1 MTRTPT
7 KPKTARISQTIAANG
22 VPPTAAPV
30 VDEVVPPARSLGNR
44 LALLA
49 MITGLCGAVAGV
61 ATYTALAPQTP
72 NAQTEQRTLAGGAA
86 AVVGLLVGLAAA
98 ALLGQGMTKPALL
111 LMQMVQRLRRGDW
124 QARMSWPGEDEWT
137 WVAQE
142 LNALATTLQTLEEQQ
157 QAEQQRSQKFRE
169 LVRQLR
175 QTQEPQTIMD
185 TAVRDVRQALACDR
199 VVVYRFD
206 AQWVGTVVAESVGR
220 GWVAA
225 LHEQIDDPCF
235 RGEYVTQYQAG
246 RVQATADIYQ
256 AGLKDCHIKI
266 LERFQVKANLVAP
279 ILAEGKLLGL
289 LIAHQCGEPRE
300 WTAGEQDF
308 VAQVALQVGFALE
321 QAHLWQAQRTQMTQA
336 QLLNHIIA
344 KMRESLNRQTIYQT
358 TVRELRQALQSD
370 RCVVYLFNEKW
381 QGTVVAES
389 VHPSFPKALG
399 AQIADPC
406 FAEKYVEQYRAGR
419 VKPTADIYQAGLT
432 ECHLRQL
439 EPFQVKANLVAPIL
453 AEGKLLGLL
462 INHQCSGP
470 REWQPAEIE
479 LARQVALQMGFA
491 LDQAIALERQ
501 EELRREQETKAHLA
515 QLLND
520 ITLRIRQ
527 SLDREA
533 IFQTT
538 VQQMREALE
547 SDRCVVYLFD
557 EKWQG
562 TVVAESVA
570 PGWPR
575 ALGAKIA
582 DPCFAKEY
590 VEKYQRG
597 RVQATPDIYRAGLTA
612 CHVQQLE
619 PFAVKANLVAPI
631 LLENKLFGLLI
642 AHQCSGPR
650 QWQSG
655 EIELIK
661 QVAIQVGFALDQAN
675 LLAQQKAKAEQEQ
688 LLNRI
693 TSKIRESLQLQTIYE
708 TTVWEVRAALK
719 CDRCVVYLFDEHWQ
733 GTVVAEALTP
743 GYPPAL
749 GAQIADP
756 CFAEKYVEQY
766 RAGRVKATPD
776 IYQAGLTPCHLQQLE
791 PFAVKANLVAPILLG
806 NKLFGLLIAHQ
817 CDGPR
822 QWSDLEIDLMRQIAV
837 QVGFA
842 LDQAVALAEQETLR
856 RQQELAAKQAQLVND
871 ITSKIRQTLQR
882 TAIYNTAVQE
892 VRQALQADRCVVY
905 VFDEQWQGTV
915 VAEAVAGAW
924 PRALGAK
931 IADPCFAKEYVEKY
945 QRGRVQAT
953 PDIYR
958 AGLTE
963 CHVQQLEPFAVK
975 ANLVAPILAEGK
987 LLGLLIAHQCS
998 GPRQWQPGDIELIKQ
1013 VALQVGFALDQAILL
1028 EQVEQARQKAEA
1040 VSEEQKRQREAI
1052 QTQLAQFLGD
1062 IEGAFK
1068 GDLTVRA
1075 RVTSGEMG
1083 TVADFFNAIV
1093 ESLQQLVQQVQ
1104 TAAQAVADTAQRSA
1118 PPVNALSSEAKR
1130 QAQAIGAALDQI
1142 QQMVQSIQQVAAN
1155 AHSAELQ
1162 VQQANQTVQEGDEA
1176 MNRTVA
1182 GISAIRDTVAATAK
1196 KVKRL
1201 GEASQ
1206 KISRVVS
1213 LISNFAAQTNLLALN
1228 AAIEAARAGEEGRGF
1243 AVVAEEVRSLAQQS
1257 ASATEEIEQL
1267 VEEIQAETN
1276 EVVAAMEAGTEQVVV
1291 GTQLVAEARQR
1302 LSQIAAVTSQIS
1314 SLVGE
1319 IAQAA
1324 QAQSETSAAVSRTM
1338 QEVAGI
1344 ANQTSQQSVAVA
1356 DSFTHLLG
1364 VAAELQENVAQFKVR

>member
-1 MTRTPT
+1 MTRTSPRPT
-7 KPKTARISQTIAANG
+7 PTDVATPEPTNG
-22 VPPTAAPV
+22 VPLAPT
-30 VDEVVPPARSLGNR
+30 VVPMPTPSKPARVWAQR
-44 LALLA
+44 VVTLAAL
-49 MITGLCGAVAGV
+49 TGLAGAVAGV
-61 ATYTALAPQTP
+61 ATYNALLPSTSTPQV
-72 NAQTEQRTLAGGAA
+72 EQKTWAGGAA
-86 AVVGLLVGLAAA
+86 ATVGLVLGLAAA
-98 ALLGQGMTKPALL
+98 ALLGQGLTQPAWLL
-111 LMQMVQRLRRGDW
+111 LQMVQRLRRGDW
-124 QARMSWPGEDEWT
+124 QARVSLPDEWAG
-137 WVAQE
+137 VGQE
-142 LNALATTLQTLEEQQ
+142 LNALAAQLEQLTEQQ
-157 QAEQQRSQKFRE
+157 QAEREQANRLRE
-169 LVRQLR
+169 LIQHLR
-175 QTQEPQTIMD
+175 QTHDP
-185 TAVRDVRQALACDR
+185 QALMDLVVREARQVLRCDR

-206 AQWVGTVVAESVGR
+206 ADWVGTVVAESVGR
-220 GWVAA
+220 GWVSA
-225 LHEQIDDPCF
+225 LREKIDDPCF

-246 RVQATADIYQ
+246 RVQAVADIYQ
-256 AGLKDCHIKI
+256 AGLQDCHVRI
-266 LERFQVKANLVAP
+266 LERFQVKANLVTP
-279 ILAEGKLLGL
+279 ILVEGKLLGL
-289 LIAHQCGEPRE
+289 LIAHQCSEPRE
-300 WTAGEQDF
+300 WTVGEQEF
-308 VAQVALQVGFALE
+308 LAQVALQLGVALE
-321 QAHLWQAQRTQMTQA
+321 QAQLWQAQQVQMTQA
-336 QLLNHIIA
+336 ALLNQMIIR
-344 KMRESLNRQTIYQT
+344 MRESLNRQTIYNT

-370 RCVVYLFNEKW
+370 RCVVYLFDEKW
-381 QGTVVAES
+381 QGTIVAES
-389 VHPSFPKALG
+389 VANGFPRALG
-399 AQIADPC
+399 AQIDDPC
-406 FAEKYVEQYRAGR
+406 FAEGYVEKYRQGR
-419 VKPTADIYQAGLT
+419 VQATPDIYQARLT
-432 ECHLRQL
+432 PCHLQQL

-462 INHQCSGP
+462 INHQCRGP
-470 REWQPAEIE
+470 RQWQPHEIE

-501 EELRREQETKAHLA
+501 EQLRREQETKAHLA

-527 SLDREA
+527 SLDQQA

-557 EKWQG
+557 ENWKG
-562 TVVAESVA
+562 TIVAESVA

-575 ALGAKIA
+575 ALGAQID
-582 DPCFAKEY
+582 DPCFAQGY
-590 VEKYQRG
+590 IEKYQQG
-597 RVQATPDIYRAGLTA
+597 RVQATPDIYRAGLTE
-612 CHVQQLE
+612 CHLQQLE
-619 PFAVKANLVAPI
+619 PFAVKANLVVPI
-631 LLENKLFGLLI
+631 LLGNKLFGLLI

-655 EIELIK
+655 EIELMK

-693 TSKIRESLQLQTIYE
+693 TSKIRESLERQTIYE
-708 TTVWEVRAALK
+708 TTVWEVRQALK
-719 CDRCVVYLFDEHWQ
+719 CDRCVVYLFDENWQ
-733 GTVVAEALTP
+733 GTVVAEAVTP

-756 CFAEKYVEQY
+756 CFANQYVEPY

-776 IYQAGLTPCHLQQLE
+776 IYNAGLTPCHLQQLE
-791 PFAVKANLVAPILLG
+791 PFQVKANLVAPILLG

-822 QWSDLEIDLMRQIAV
+822 QWTELEIDLMRQVAI

-842 LDQAVALAEQETLR
+842 LDQAVALEEQAALR
-856 RQQELAAKQAQLVND
+856 RQQEAAAAQAQRINE
-871 ITSKIRQTLQR
+871 ITSKIRQSLQR
-882 TAIYNTAVQE
+882 SAIYNAAVQE
-892 VRQALQADRCVVY
+892 VRKALQADRCIVY
-905 VFDEQWQGTV
+905 LFDDQWQGTV

-924 PRALGAK
+924 PKALGAQ
-931 IADPCFAKEYVEKY
+931 IHDPCFAEGYVEKY
-945 QRGRVQAT
+945 RQGRVQAT
-953 PDIYR
+953 PDIYQ
-958 AGLTE
+958 AGLTP
-963 CHVQQLEPFAVK
+963 CHLQQLEPFAVK

-998 GPRQWQPGDIELIKQ
+998 GPRQWNELDIDLIRQ
-1013 VALQVGFALDQAILL
+1013 VAMQVGFALDQAILL
-1028 EQVEQARQKAEA
+1028 EQVEQARQQAEV
-1040 VSEEQKRQREAI
+1040 VSEEQRRQREAL
-1052 QTQLAQFLGD
+1052 QGQLAQFLAD
-1062 IEGAFK
+1062 IEGAFQ

-1083 TVADFFNAIV
+1083 TVADFFNAII

-1104 TAAQAVADTAQRSA
+1104 VAAQAVADTAQRSA
-1118 PPVNALSSEAKR
+1118 PPVNALSSEAAR
-1130 QAQAIGAALDQI
+1130 QAEAIQGALAQI

-1162 VQQANQTVQEGDEA
+1162 VQRANETVQAGDEA

-1182 GISAIRDTVAATAK
+1182 GISAIRETVAATAK

-1206 KISRVVS
+1206 KISRVVN

-1257 ASATEEIEQL
+1257 ANATHEIEQL

-1276 EVVAAMEAGTEQVVV
+1276 EVVAAMEAGTEQVVA
-1291 GTQLVAEARQR
+1291 GTQLVAEARQK
-1302 LSQIAAVTSQIS
+1302 LSQIVAATAQIS
-1314 SLVGE
+1314 TLVAE

-1324 QAQSETSAAVSRTM
+1324 QAQSETSAVVSRTM
-1338 QEVAGI
+1338 QDVAQI
-1344 ANQTSQQSVAVA
+1344 ANDTSQQSVAVA

-1364 VAAELQENVAQFKVR
+1364 VAAELQKNVAQFKVS

>member
-1 MTRTPT
+1 MTRTQ
-7 KPKTARISQTIAANG
+7 PKIVERSQVLAANG
-22 VPPTAAPV
+22 VPPTVPAVASETVRPV
-30 VDEVVPPARSLGNR
+30 RSLGNR

-49 MITGLCGAVAGV
+49 MLTGLCGAVAGV
-61 ATYTALAPQTP
+61 ATYATLAPQTP
-72 NAQTEQRTLAGGAA
+72 TTPIDQRTLAGGAA
-86 AVVGLLVGLAAA
+86 AVVGLIIGAAAA
-98 ALLGQGMTKPALL
+98 ALVGQGVTRPALL
-111 LMQMVQRLRRGDW
+111 LMQMAQRLRRGDW
-124 QARMSWPGEDEWT
+124 QARVSLPGEDELT
-137 WVAQE
+137 WVGQE
-142 LNALATTLQTLEEQQ
+142 LNALATTLQTLQEQQ
-157 QAEQQRSQKFRE
+157 QAEQERSQKFRE

-175 QTQEPQTIMD
+175 QTQDSQAIMD
-185 TAVRDVRQALACDR
+185 MAVREVRQVLACDR
-199 VVVYRFD
+199 VLVYRFD
-206 AQWVGTVVAESVGR
+206 PQWVGTVVAESVGP

-225 LHEQIDDPCF
+225 LQEQIDDPCF
-235 RGEYVTQYQAG
+235 REQYVTQYQAG

-256 AGLKDCHIKI
+256 AGLKECHIRI

-289 LIAHQCGEPRE
+289 LIAHQCSEPRE
-300 WTAGEQDF
+300 WSAGEQEF
-308 VAQVALQVGFALE
+308 LAQVAVQVGFALD
-321 QAHLWQAQRTQMTQA
+321 QAQLWQAQQTQMTQA
-336 QLLNHIIA
+336 QVVNHIIA

-358 TVRELRQALQSD
+358 TVRELRQALQAD
-370 RCVVYLFNEKW
+370 RCVVYLFDEKW
-381 QGTVVAES
+381 QGTIVAES
-389 VHPSFPKALG
+389 VLPGFPKALG

-406 FAEKYVEQYRAGR
+406 FAEEYVEKYQRGR
-419 VKPTADIYQAGLT
+419 VQATADIYQAGLT
-432 ECHLRQL
+432 ECHLQQL
-439 EPFQVKANLVAPIL
+439 EPFAVKANLVAPIL

-462 INHQCSGP
+462 IAHQCSGP
-470 REWQPAEIE
+470 RPWQPGEIE
-479 LARQVALQMGFA
+479 LVRQVALQMGFA

-501 EELRREQETKAHLA
+501 EELRREQETKANLA

-562 TVVAESVA
+562 TIVAESVA

-582 DPCFAKEY
+582 DPCFAEKY

-597 RVQATPDIYRAGLTA
+597 RVQATPDIYRAGLTE
-612 CHVQQLE
+612 CHLQQLE

-631 LLENKLFGLLI
+631 LLGNKLFGLLI

-650 QWQSG
+650 QWQTG
-655 EIELIK
+655 EIELMQ

-708 TTVWEVRAALK
+708 TTVWEVRSALK
-719 CDRCVVYLFDEHWQ
+719 CDRCVVYLFDEKWQ
-733 GTVVAEALTP
+733 GTVVAEAVTP
-743 GYPPAL
+743 GYPRAL

-756 CFAEKYVEQY
+756 CFAKEYVEKYQ
-766 RAGRVKATPD
+766 RGRVQATPD

-817 CDGPR
+817 CDAPR
-822 QWSDLEIDLMRQIAV
+822 QWTDLEIDLMRQIAV

-856 RQQELAAKQAQLVND
+856 RQQELATKQAQLVND

-892 VRQALQADRCVVY
+892 VRKALQADRCVVY
-905 VFDEQWQGTV
+905 LFDEKWQGTV

-924 PRALGAK
+924 PRALGAQ

-953 PDIYR
+953 PDIYQ

-963 CHVQQLEPFAVK
+963 CHLQQLEPFAVK

-998 GPRQWQPGDIELIKQ
+998 GPRQWQPGEIELMKQ

-1028 EQVEQARQKAEA
+1028 EQVEQARQQAEA

-1052 QTQLAQFLGD
+1052 QAQLAQFLGD

-1075 RVTSGEMG
+1075 RVTAGEIG

-1118 PPVNALSSEAKR
+1118 PPVNALSSEAAR

-1142 QQMVQSIQQVAAN
+1142 QEMVRSIQQVAAN

-1276 EVVAAMEAGTEQVVV
+1276 EVVAAMEAGTDQVVA

-1314 SLVGE
+1314 TLVGE

-1324 QAQSETSAAVSRTM
+1324 QAQSQTSAAVSRTM

>member
-7 KPKTARISQTIAANG
+7 KPQVATPAETIAANG
-22 VPPTAAPV
+22 SPALTHPEPAPPV
-30 VDEVVPPARSLGNR
+30 RSLGQR
-44 LALLA
+44 LVALA

-61 ATYTALAPQTP
+61 VTYNALLPQESTP
-72 NAQTEQRTLAGGAA
+72 QVQQKTLAGGAA
-86 AVVGLLVGLAAA
+86 ALVGLLIGLAAA
-98 ALLGQGMTKPALL
+98 ALLGQGFTKPALL
-111 LMQMVQRLRRGDW
+111 LLQMAQRLRRGEW
-124 QARMSWPGEDEWT
+124 QARVSLPGEDELT
-137 WVAQE
+137 HLGQE
-142 LNALATTLQTLEEQQ
+142 LNALALQLQTLQEQQ
-157 QAEQQRSQKFRE
+157 QSESQRTQKFRE

-175 QTQEPQTIMD
+175 QTQDPQTVMD
-185 TAVRDVRQALACDR
+185 TAVREVRQILLCDR
-199 VVVYRFD
+199 AVVYRFAPD
-206 AQWVGTVVAESVGR
+206 WVGTVVAESVGR
-220 GWVAA
+220 GWVQA
-225 LHEQIDDPCF
+225 LSEKIDDPCF

-256 AGLKDCHIKI
+256 AGLKNCHIQI
-266 LERFQVKANLVAP
+266 LERFQVKANLVTP
-279 ILAEGKLLGL
+279 ILVEGNLLGL
-289 LIAHQCGEPRE
+289 LIAHQCGEARE
-300 WTAGEQDF
+300 WSAGEQEF
-308 VAQVALQVGFALE
+308 LAQVAVQVGFALD
-321 QAHLWQAQRTQMTQA
+321 QAQLWQVQQTQMTQA
-336 QLLNHIIA
+336 TQLNQIIA
-344 KMRESLNRQTIYQT
+344 KMRESLNRQTIYNH
-358 TVRELRQALQSD
+358 TVRELRNGLKSD
-370 RCVVYLFNEKW
+370 RCVVYLFDEKW

-389 VHPSFPKALG
+389 VHSNFPKALG

-406 FAEKYVEQYRAGR
+406 FADRYVESYQAGR
-419 VKPTADIYQAGLT
+419 VKPTADIHNAGLT
-432 ECHLRQL
+432 ECHLQQL

-462 INHQCSGP
+462 INHQCSST
-470 REWQPAEIE
+470 REWQSGEIE

-501 EELRREQETKAHLA
+501 EELRQTQETKANLA

-527 SLDREA
+527 SLDRQA

-557 EKWQG
+557 ATWKG
-562 TVVAESVA
+562 TVMAESVA

-575 ALGAKIA
+575 ALGAQIA
-582 DPCFAKEY
+582 DPCFADNY

-597 RVQATPDIYRAGLTA
+597 RVQATSDIYRAGLTE
-612 CHVQQLE
+612 CHLQQLE

-631 LLENKLFGLLI
+631 LLGNQLFGLLI
-642 AHQCSGPR
+642 AHQCSSPR
-650 QWQSG
+650 RWQNG

-661 QVAIQVGFALDQAN
+661 QVAVQVGFALDQAN
-675 LLAQQKAKAEQEQ
+675 LLTQQKAKAEQEQ

-693 TSKIRESLQLQTIYE
+693 TSKIRESLERTTIYQ
-708 TTVWEVRAALK
+708 TTVWEVKNALK
-719 CDRCVVYLFDEHWQ
+719 SDRCVVYLFDKKWQ
-733 GTVVAEALTP
+733 GTVMAEALTP

-749 GAQIADP
+749 GALIADP
-756 CFAEKYVEQY
+756 CFADKYVEQY
-766 RAGRVKATPD
+766 RTGRVKATPD
-776 IYQAGLTPCHLQQLE
+776 IYHAGLTPCHLQQLE

-806 NKLFGLLIAHQ
+806 NTLYGLLIAHQ
-817 CDGPR
+817 CDAPR
-822 QWSDLEIDLMRQIAV
+822 DWTELEIDFLGKVAV

-842 LDQAVALAEQETLR
+842 LDQAVALEQQETLR
-856 RQQELAAKQAQLVND
+856 QQQELAATQAQLVND
-871 ITSKIRQTLQR
+871 ITSKIRQSLQR
-882 TAIYNTAVQE
+882 TAIYNATVQE
-892 VRQALQADRCVVY
+892 VRKALQSDRCVVY
-905 VFDEQWQGTV
+905 LFDATWKGTV
-915 VAEAVAGAW
+915 MAESVAGAW
-924 PRALGAK
+924 PRALGAQ
-931 IADPCFAKEYVEKY
+931 IADPCFADNYVEKY
-945 QRGRVQAT
+945 RRGRVQAT
-953 PDIYR
+953 PDIYN

-963 CHVQQLEPFAVK
+963 CHLQQLEPFAVK
-975 ANLVAPILAEGK
+975 ANLVAPILGEGK

-998 GPRQWQPGDIELIKQ
+998 GPRTWQETEINFLRQ
-1013 VALQVGFALDQAILL
+1013 VAAQVGFALDQAILL
-1028 EQVEQARQKAEA
+1028 EQVEQSRQKAEA
-1040 VSEEQKRQREAI
+1040 VSEEQKHQREAI
-1052 QTQLAQFLGD
+1052 QGQLAQFLGD

-1093 ESLQQLVQQVQ
+1093 ESLQQIVQQVQ

-1118 PPVNALSSEAKR
+1118 PPVNALSSEAAR

-1155 AHSAELQ
+1155 AHGAELQ

-1206 KISRVVS
+1206 KISRVVN

-1257 ASATEEIEQL
+1257 ASATGEIEQL

-1291 GTQLVAEARQR
+1291 GTHLVAEARQR
-1302 LSQIAAVTSQIS
+1302 LSQIATVTSQIS
-1314 SLVGE
+1314 TLVGE

-1324 QAQSETSAAVSRTM
+1324 QAQSQTSAVVSRTM
-1338 QEVAGI
+1338 QDVAGI
-1344 ANQTSQQSVAVA
+1344 ANQTSQQSVGVA

-1364 VAAELQENVAQFKVR
+1364 VAAELQENVAQFKVA

>member
-7 KPKTARISQTIAANG
+7 KPTVSAPTTSINTNG
-22 VPPTAAPV
+22 SSPVTPTALTPQPSAPV
-30 VDEVVPPARSLGNR
+30 RSLSGR
-44 LALLA
+44 LVILA
-49 MITGLCGAVAGV
+49 MITGLCGAVSGV
-61 ATYTALAPQTP
+61 VTYNALSPQGT
-72 NAQTEQRTLAGGAA
+72 QVEQKTLAGGAA
-86 AVVGLLVGLAAA
+86 ALAGLLIGLAAA
-98 ALLGQGMTKPALL
+98 ALLGQGLTKPAVL
-111 LMQMVQRLRRGDW
+111 LMQMAQRLRRGDW
-124 QARMSWPGEDEWT
+124 QARISLPGEDELAQ
-137 WVAQE
+137 VGQE
-142 LNALATTLQTLEEQQ
+142 LNALATQLQAVQEQQ
-157 QAEQQRSQKFRE
+157 QAETQRAYQFRE

-175 QTQEPQTIMD
+175 QTQNPQTIMD
-185 TAVRDVRQALACDR
+185 TAVREVRQVLLCDR

-206 AQWVGTVVAESVGR
+206 PNWVGTVVAESVGR
-220 GWVAA
+220 GWVQA
-225 LHEQIDDPCF
+225 LSEKIDDPCF

-266 LERFQVKANLVAP
+266 LERFQVKANLVTP
-279 ILAEGKLLGL
+279 ILVEGNLLGL

-300 WTAGEQDF
+300 WPAGEQEF
-308 VAQVALQVGFALE
+308 LAQVAVQVGFALD
-321 QAHLWQAQRTQMTQA
+321 QA
-336 QLLNHIIA
+336 QLWQTQQIQVTQSALLNQIIA
-344 KMRESLNRQTIYQT
+344 KMRESLNRPTIYNT
-358 TVRELRQALQSD
+358 TVRELRQGLKSD
-370 RCVVYLFNEKW
+370 RCVVYLFDEKW

-389 VHPSFPKALG
+389 VDTRFPKALG

-406 FAEKYVEQYRAGR
+406 FADNYVTQYQAGR
-419 VKPTADIYQAGLT
+419 VKPTADIYNAGLT
-432 ECHLRQL
+432 ECHLQQL

-462 INHQCSGP
+462 INHQCSGA
-470 REWQPAEIE
+470 REWQTGEIE

-501 EELRREQETKAHLA
+501 ETLRREQETKANLA

-527 SLDREA
+527 SLDRDA

-538 VQQMREALE
+538 VQQMREALA

-557 EKWQG
+557 ATWKG
-562 TVVAESVA
+562 TVMAESVA
-570 PGWPR
+570 VGWPK
-575 ALGAKIA
+575 ALGAQIA
-582 DPCFAKEY
+582 DPCFADNY

-597 RVQATPDIYRAGLTA
+597 RVQATPDIYRAGLTE
-612 CHVQQLE
+612 CHLQQLE

-631 LLENKLFGLLI
+631 LLGNQLFGLLI

-650 QWQSG
+650 QWQNG
-655 EIELIK
+655 EIELMK
-661 QVAIQVGFALDQAN
+661 QVAVQVGFALDQAN

-693 TSKIRESLQLQTIYE
+693 TSKIRESLQRTTIYE
-708 TTVWEVRAALK
+708 TTVWEVKTALQS
-719 CDRCVVYLFDEHWQ
+719 DRCVVYLFDEKWQ

-749 GAQIADP
+749 GALIADP
-756 CFAEKYVEQY
+756 CFADKYVEQY

-776 IYQAGLTPCHLQQLE
+776 IENAGLTPCHLQQLA

-817 CDGPR
+817 CDAPR
-822 QWSDLEIDLMRQIAV
+822 NWTALEIDFLGKIAV

-842 LDQAVALAEQETLR
+842 LDQAVALEEQETLR
-856 RQQELAAKQAQLVND
+856 QQQELAATQAQLVND
-871 ITSKIRQTLQR
+871 ITSKIRQSLQR
-882 TAIYNTAVQE
+882 TAIYNTTVQE
-892 VRQALQADRCVVY
+892 VRKALQSDRCVVY
-905 VFDEQWQGTV
+905 LFDETWKGTV
-915 VAEAVAGAW
+915 MAESVAGAW
-924 PRALGAK
+924 PRALGAQ
-931 IADPCFAKEYVEKY
+931 IADPCFADRYVEKY
-945 QRGRVQAT
+945 LRGRVQAT
-953 PDIYR
+953 PDIYN

-963 CHVQQLEPFAVK
+963 CHLQQLAPFAVK

-998 GPRQWQPGDIELIKQ
+998 SPRHWQESEINFVRQ
-1013 VALQVGFALDQAILL
+1013 VAAQVGFALDQAILL
-1028 EQVEQARQKAEA
+1028 EQVEQSRQQAEA
-1040 VSEEQKRQREAI
+1040 VSEEQKRQREEI
-1052 QTQLAQFLGD
+1052 QGQLAQFLGD

-1093 ESLQQLVQQVQ
+1093 ESLQQIVQQVQ

-1118 PPVNALSSEAKR
+1118 PPVNALSSEAAR

-1155 AHSAELQ
+1155 AHGAELQ
-1162 VQQANQTVQEGDEA
+1162 VQQANQTVQAGDEA

-1206 KISRVVS
+1206 KISRVVN

-1257 ASATEEIEQL
+1257 ASATGEIEQL

-1291 GTQLVAEARQR
+1291 GTQLVADARQR
-1302 LSQIAAVTSQIS
+1302 LSQIATVTSQIS
-1314 SLVGE
+1314 TLVGE

-1324 QAQSETSAAVSRTM
+1324 QAQSQTSAMVSRTM
-1338 QEVAGI
+1338 QDVAGI
-1344 ANQTSQQSVAVA
+1344 ANQTSLQSVGVA

-1364 VAAELQENVAQFKVR
+1364 VAAELQENVAQFKVS

>member
-7 KPKTARISQTIAANG
+7 KPPVAPSRDKIAVQA
-22 VPPTAAPV
+22 PPEVAPTLAS
-30 VDEVVPPARSLGNR
+30 EPAPPAHSLGNR
-44 LALLA
+44 LVVLA
-49 MITGLCGAVAGV
+49 MLTGLCGAVSGV
-61 ATYTALAPQTP
+61 VTYTALSPQTP
-72 NAQTEQRTLAGGAA
+72 ATSVEQRTLAGGAA
-86 AVVGLLVGLAAA
+86 ALAGLLMGLAAA
-98 ALLGQGMTKPALL
+98 ALLGQGLTKSALL
-111 LMQMVQRLRRGDW
+111 LMQMAQRLRRGDW
-124 QARMSWPGEDEWT
+124 QARVACPGDNELAQA
-137 WVAQE
+137 AQE
-142 LNALATTLQTLEEQQ
+142 LNGLALYLQTLQEQQ
-157 QAEQQRSQKFRE
+157 QAEKQRSQKFRD

-175 QTQEPQTIMD
+175 QTQDPQTIMD
-185 TAVRDVRQALACDR
+185 TAVREVRQVLLCDR
-199 VVVYRFD
+199 VVVYQFD
-206 AQWVGTVVAESVGR
+206 PNWVGTVVAESVGR
-220 GWVAA
+220 GWVSA
-225 LHEQIDDPCF
+225 LSEKIDDPCF

-256 AGLKDCHIKI
+256 AGLKDCHIQI
-266 LERFQVKANLVAP
+266 LERFEVKANLVTP
-279 ILAEGKLLGL
+279 ILVEGKLLGL
-289 LIAHQCGEPRE
+289 LIAHQCSEPRE
-300 WTAGEQDF
+300 WSAGEQEF
-308 VAQVALQVGFALE
+308 LAQVAVQVGFALD
-321 QAHLWQAQRTQMTQA
+321 QAQLWQAQQAQMTQA
-336 QLLNHIIA
+336 ALVNQIIA

-358 TVRELRQALQSD
+358 TVRELRQALKSD
-370 RCVVYLFNEKW
+370 RCVVYLFDERW
-381 QGTVVAES
+381 QGTIVAES
-389 VHPSFPKALG
+389 VHSHFPKALG

-406 FAEKYVEQYRAGR
+406 FAQNYVEQYRAGR
-419 VKPTADIYQAGLT
+419 VKATADIDNAGLT
-432 ECHLRQL
+432 ECHLQQL
-439 EPFQVKANLVAPIL
+439 APFQVKANLVAPIL

-462 INHQCSGP
+462 INHQCSAP
-470 REWQPAEIE
+470 RAWQASEIE

-501 EELRREQETKAHLA
+501 EELRRQQETKANLA

-527 SLDREA
+527 SLDRNA

-547 SDRCVVYLFD
+547 SDRCIVYLFD
-557 EKWQG
+557 ATWKG

-575 ALGAKIA
+575 ALGAQIA
-582 DPCFAKEY
+582 DPCFADNY

-597 RVQATPDIYRAGLTA
+597 RVQATPDIYRAGLTE
-612 CHVQQLE
+612 CHLQQLE

-631 LLENKLFGLLI
+631 LLGNQLFGLLI
-642 AHQCSGPR
+642 AHQCRGPR
-650 QWQSG
+650 PWESG
-655 EIELIK
+655 EIELMK
-661 QVAIQVGFALDQAN
+661 QVAVQVGFALDQAN

-693 TSKIRESLQLQTIYE
+693 TSKIRESLQRTTIYE
-708 TTVWEVRAALK
+708 TTVWEVHAALK
-719 CDRCVVYLFDEHWQ
+719 ADRCIVYLFDDRWQ

-749 GAQIADP
+749 GALIADP
-756 CFAEKYVEQY
+756 CFADKYVEPY
-766 RAGRVKATPD
+766 RTGRVKATPD
-776 IYQAGLTPCHLQQLE
+776 IQNAGLTPCHLQQLA

-806 NKLFGLLIAHQ
+806 NKLYGLLIAHQ
-817 CDGPR
+817 CDAPR
-822 QWSDLEIDLMRQIAV
+822 HWTELEIDLLRQVAV

-842 LDQAVALAEQETLR
+842 LDQAVALEEQATLR
-856 RQQELAAKQAQLVND
+856 RQQELAATQAQLVND
-871 ITSKIRQTLQR
+871 ITSKIRQSLQR
-882 TAIYNTAVQE
+882 TAIYNTTVQE
-892 VRQALQADRCVVY
+892 VRTALQADRCVVY
-905 VFDEQWQGTV
+905 LFDDTWKGTV
-915 VAEAVAGAW
+915 VAEAVGGGW
-924 PRALGAK
+924 PRALGAQ
-931 IADPCFAKEYVEKY
+931 IADPCFADQYVEKY

-953 PDIYR
+953 PDIHK

-963 CHVQQLEPFAVK
+963 CHLQQLAPFAVK

-998 GPRQWQPGDIELIKQ
+998 GPRQWQESEIDFMRQ
-1013 VALQVGFALDQAILL
+1013 VAAQVGFALDQAILL
-1028 EQVEQARQKAEA
+1028 EQVEQSRQKAEA
-1040 VSEEQKRQREAI
+1040 VSEEQKRQREEI
-1052 QTQLAQFLGD
+1052 QGQLAQFLAD
-1062 IEGAFK
+1062 IEGAFQ

-1093 ESLQQLVQQVQ
+1093 ESLQQIVQQVQ

-1118 PPVNALSSEAKR
+1118 PAVNALSSEAAR

-1162 VQQANQTVQEGDEA
+1162 VQQANQTVQAGDEA

-1206 KISRVVS
+1206 KISRVVN

-1257 ASATEEIEQL
+1257 ASATGEIEQL

-1291 GTQLVAEARQR
+1291 GTQLVADARQR
-1302 LSQIAAVTSQIS
+1302 LSQIATVTSQIS
-1314 SLVGE
+1314 TLVGE

-1324 QAQSETSAAVSRTM
+1324 QAQSQTSAVVSRTI
-1338 QEVAGI
+1338 QDVAGI
-1344 ANQTSQQSVAVA
+1344 ANQTSEQSVGVA

-1364 VAAELQENVAQFKVR
+1364 VAAQLQENVAQFKVN